1 MLIKYSDYLSY
12 DDGIDFDD
20 MFTFSRKAESF
31 DYLAFFGEEKKKII
45 LQGRTYPVV
54 SNHVLVRS
62 KGTDGKYHAIYIQ
75 IDYKTGEY
83 YIGKVN
89 RKRWKEVDRYPGS
102 GVKFKNKYEKHK
114 ESFVRFYLLV
124 CYSEEESE
132 IKEAEIVNEE
142 LLKDPFCLNLVKGGG
157 GINKKPQSED
167 RRARQSQYMKEHPER
182 VKAMLDAVRNLEEE
196 KIKMRNAHIKA
207 TMSDD
212 KYKKMTRDR
221 IKNWMQRD
229 PEGVKKAREKNKV
242 SLSNPE
248 IKARR
253 VQKIKEWRQN
263 NPEKAKVWDE
273 KRRASLSNPETK
285 AKQSASRK
293 EWIKNNPDKM
303 AEFAAKSALSR
314 SKPVNMIDIKTG
326 EVIKS
331 FKSCKEA
338 GQWLIDNGYTNSVNP
353 SSGICNAC
361 IKKQIPGHGTKRT
374 AYGFKWEYI
383 ETDKRIKNIK

>member
-1 MLIKYSDYLSY
+1 MITKYSDYLSY
-12 DDGIDFDD
+12 DDGIDITQ
-20 MFTFSRKAESF
+20 MFSFSQKVEPI
-31 DYLAFFGEEKKKII
+31 DYLSFLKEEKKKII

-62 KGTDGKYHAIYIQ
+62 EGSDGRYHAIYIQ

-89 RKRWKEVDRYPGS
+89 RERWKDVDRYPGS

-124 CYSEEESE
+124 CNSEEESE

-182 VKAMLDAVRNLEEE
+182 VKAMLDAVRNFDEE

-207 TMSDD
+207 TMSDE
-212 KYKKMTRDR
+212 KYKKMSSDR
-221 IKNWMQRD
+221 IKRWMERD
-229 PEGVKKAREKNKV
+229 PEGYKKAREKNKV
-242 SLSNPE
+242 SLNNPE

-253 VQKIKEWRQN
+253 VQKIREWRQN
-263 NPEKAKVWDE
+263 NPEKAKAWDE

-293 EWIKNNPDKM
+293 EWLKNNPDKM
-303 AEFAAKSALSR
+303 AEFTAKSALSR

-331 FKSCKEA
+331 FKSCREA

-353 SSGICNAC
+353 SSGIGDACN
-361 IKKQIPGHGTKRT
+361 KKQMPGHGIKRT

-383 ETDKRIKNIK
+383 KTDNN

>member
-12 DDGIDFDD
+12 DDGIDITQ
-20 MFTFSRKAESF
+20 MFSFSQKIEPI
-31 DYLAFFGEEKKKII
+31 DYLSFLKEEKKKII
-45 LQGRTYPVV
+45 LQGQTYPVV

-62 KGTDGKYHAIYIQ
+62 EGIDGRYHAIYIQ

-89 RKRWKEVDRYPGS
+89 RKRWKDVDRYPGS

-124 CYSEEESE
+124 CDSEKESE

-182 VKAMLDAVRNLEEE
+182 VEAMLNAVRNFDEE
-196 KIKMRNAHIKA
+196 KIKMRSAHIKA
-207 TMSDD
+207 TMSDE
-212 KYKKMTRDR
+212 KYKKMTSNR
-221 IKNWMQRD
+221 IKRWMERD
-229 PEGVKKAREKNKV
+229 PEGYKKAREKNKV
-242 SLSNPE
+242 SLNNPE

-253 VQKIKEWRQN
+253 VQKIREWRQN
-263 NPEKAKVWDE
+263 NPEKAKAWDE

-285 AKQSASRK
+285 AKQSAAIK
-293 EWIKNNPDKM
+293 EWIKNNPDKI
-303 AEFAAKSALSR
+303 AESAAKSAISR
-314 SKPVNMIDIKTG
+314 YKPVSMIDIKTDKILRNF
-326 EVIKS
+326 E
-331 FKSCKEA
+331 SCKKA
-338 GQWLIDNGYTNSVNP
+338 GQWLVENGYTKSVNP
-353 SSGICNAC
+353 SSQIAAVCH
-361 IKKQIPGHGTKRT
+361 KKQIPGHGTKKS
-374 AYGFKWEYI
+374 AYGFKWEFQQKSK
-383 ETDKRIKNIK
+383 E